1 MASSQSKLFT
11 ILLQMINKKKLLKRQ
26 LASRRFDLFSCPE
39 PPVSLS
45 KTCQVYRFQV
55 KGRNVFRLQPK
66 GKSSSKHI
74 LYLHGGAYI
83 QSFVRFHW
91 YFLAALVN
99 AVNCTITVP
108 DYPLAPAYTYT
119 DSFAMVLDLYRQLLS
134 AVDTNDLII
143 MGDSSGGGFALA
155 LAQKIRDEHIPQAS
169 QIILLSPWLDITL
182 SNPDIND
189 LDPVDPFLE
198 KESLQQAGKLYA
210 GDTNPDHY
218 LLSPINGDIEHL
230 GKMTVFAG
238 SKEILVADARK
249 LKSLADSKGVD
260 LTYFEYADMFHA
272 WMLLRFP
279 EAKKARQQ
287 IIDLIGRS

>member
-1 MASSQSKLFT
+1 MTLF
-11 ILLQMINKKKLLKRQ
+11 LRLINKKKLLRRQ
-26 LASRRFDLFSCPE
+26 LAIGRLDLFSCPE
-39 PPVSLS
+39 PPISLS

-55 KGRNVFRLQPK
+55 DGRNVFRLQPK
-66 GKSSSKHI
+66 GESSNKHI

-91 YFLAALVN
+91 DFLAALVN
-99 AVNCTITVP
+99 ALNCTITAP
-108 DYPLAPAYTYT
+108 DYPLAPSYTYT
-119 DSFAMVLDLYRQLLS
+119 DSFAMILDLYRQLLS

-155 LAQKIRDEHIPQAS
+155 LAQKIRDEHLPQAS

-182 SNPDIND
+182 MNPDIKD
-189 LDPVDPFLE
+189 IDPADPFLE

-210 GDTNPDHY
+210 GGTNPDHY
-218 LLSPINGDIEHL
+218 LLSPINGSIEGL
-230 GKMTVFAG
+230 GKIAVFAG

-249 LKSLADSKGVD
+249 LKSLADSKGID

-272 WMLLRFP
+272 WMFLRFP

-287 IIDLIGRS
+287 IIDLIEQS